1 MEWIKANETRI
12 PELERKAFVNEI
24 FMYCD
29 NDKKMKGNLGKV
41 WKEYKV
47 ANDRTRGGTISL
59 VSDSSIINYGDIT
72 SNDASIT
79 IKCRVFKN
87 FGRVQSKNNAAITIQ
102 CHSFDQENNSN
113 IAPKPTIIM
122 PWQYLMLDAKQQYIQ
137 LDVNRIPDT
146 ERDDFRTA
154 ALNATYKIKY
164 FDAQHVEQFVD
175 EICID
180 QGANEE
186 KENLNIHNALDL
198 IAIDQNHLYSFI
210 EIMVSV
216 LENKSNSDRTYAS
229 YKFERELLLDIYDM
243 HQNTPLEID
252 YQLDVHKFNSE
263 TGSGGCIEIHSK
275 SAIIIQ
281 KNGAIYANECAS
293 ETTITQVCSNIVDP
307 LKYPK
312 LEGKTDKIM
321 EWIKANETRIP
332 ELERKAFVNE
342 IFMYCDNDKKMKG
355 SLGRVWKE
363 YKVANDRTRGGTI
376 SLVSD
381 SSIINYGD
389 ITSNGTCGGFINI
402 KCERFQNF
410 GRIECKKGGR

>member
-1 MEWIKANETRI
+1 MSKTDEITQLFSTIVDPIKYPKLEGKTDKIMEWIKANEARI
-12 PELERKAFVNEI
+12 PELGRKAFMNEI
-24 FMYCD
+24 STYCD

-281 KNGAIYANECAS
+281 KNGAINANECAP
-293 ETTITQVCSNIVDP
+293 ETAITQVCSN
-307 LKYPK
+307 
-312 LEGKTDKIM
+312 
-321 EWIKANETRIP
+321 
-332 ELERKAFVNE
+332 
-342 IFMYCDNDKKMKG
+342 
-355 SLGRVWKE
+355 
-363 YKVANDRTRGGTI
+363 
-376 SLVSD
+376 
-381 SSIINYGD
+381 
-389 ITSNGTCGGFINI
+389 
-402 KCERFQNF
+402 
-410 GRIECKKGGR
+410 

>member
-281 KNGAIYANECAS
+281 KNGALNANECA
-293 ETTITQVCSNIVDP
+293 
-307 LKYPK
+307 
-312 LEGKTDKIM
+312 
-321 EWIKANETRIP
+321 P
-332 ELERKAFVNE
+332 EKHGQSDVN
-342 IFMYCDNDKKMKG
+342 CD
-355 SLGRVWKE
+355 
-363 YKVANDRTRGGTI
+363 GGAI

-389 ITSNGTCGGFINI
+389 ILSNGTNDVCSGGSINI
-402 KCERFQNF
+402 KCGVFKNF
-410 GRIECKKGGR
+410 GRVQSKNNGTITIQCHSFEQENDSDIVPKPTILC